1 MAATEGLLASLEQL
15 AWLLWETASG
25 RPFYFLMAFILPLI
39 ALAIFCV
46 GIALPL
52 RPL

>member
-15 AWLLWETASG
+15 AWLLLETAWE
-25 RPFYFLMAFILPLI
+25 RPFYFLVAFILPLI

-46 GIALPL
+46 
-52 RPL
+52 